1 MAKQEELTLEK
12 FGEMMDEFLKN
23 NEIKMLITLPE
34 GTVEPQIQDNVG
46 FGSVAHFYIL
56 LQAMGSVF
64 GSLRDLLDPS
74 QVEQFIDT
82 LLDLLKKDVL
92 DKGGEKDA
100 DTAD

>member
-1 MAKQEELTLEK
+1 MKQISAEQVRA
-12 FGEMMDEFLKN
+12 
-23 NEIKMLITLPE
+23 LPE
-34 GTVEPQIQDNVG
+34 GTVEPQIQDNIG

-56 LQAMGSVF
+56 LQAMASVF

-74 QVEQFIDT
+74 QVEQCIDT
-82 LLDLLKKDVL
+82 LLDLLKKDIL